1 MDWLAVFFAK
11 SLALMVWMPVTE
23 CSVAIIA
30 TKFPLESVL
39 TVDGVESSLVL
50 FWTNGY
56 PSYVRVICELGEKF
70 VPVILIPS
78 PMLVV
83 LVLSEIVEEPEAT
96 VNRAEYVLVPSVA

>member
-39 TVDGVESSLVL
+39 TVDGVESSLGL
-50 FWTNGY
+50 FWTNWY
-56 PSYVRVICELGEKF
+56 PSYVTVICELVEKV
-70 VPVILIPS
+70 VPVILIAS

-83 LVLSEIVEEPEAT
+83 LVLSQLAEEPEAT
-96 VNRAEYVLVPSVA
+96 VDRSEDVLVPSA